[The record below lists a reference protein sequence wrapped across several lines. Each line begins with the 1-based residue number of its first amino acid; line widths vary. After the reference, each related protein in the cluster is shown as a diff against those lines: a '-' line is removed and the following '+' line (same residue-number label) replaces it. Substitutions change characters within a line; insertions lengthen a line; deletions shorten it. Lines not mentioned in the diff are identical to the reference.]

1 MRRPDNHKARVSFK
15 QIVQRRESAMFIFLV
30 LILVGMSVARPD
42 TFFSTQNFVNIL
54 KQISLVAIIAVG
66 QTFIMITG
74 GIDLSVGYS
83 LGLGGIVM
91 TKFMSI
97 GMNSWGAILVG
108 VLTCVLI
115 GLLNGLFITRLNLPP
130 FIVTMG
136 MANIARGLTYIIT
149 QGFPIS
155 TNNGFV
161 LALGNNSIGMIP
173 IMAIIML
180 VIVAAAVYL
189 LGYTSFGT
197 RILSIGGNETATML
211 SGINVK
217 RYKVLVYSLAGL
229 LCGIAGVIMVGR
241 LNAGNPNAGNSFDMD
256 TIAATI
262 VGGTALSGGEGTVV
276 GTLFGALLL
285 GIIKNSLVMLD
296 VNMYWQTV
304 AVGAIII
311 LVCAVDYFAQ
321 SKKKK

>member
-1 MRRPDNHKARVSFK
+1 
-15 QIVQRRESAMFIFLV
+15 
-30 LILVGMSVARPD
+30 
-42 TFFSTQNFVNIL
+42 
-54 KQISLVAIIAVG
+54 
-66 QTFIMITG
+66 
-74 GIDLSVGYS
+74 
-83 LGLGGIVM
+83 
-91 TKFMSI
+91 
-97 GMNSWGAILVG
+97 
-108 VLTCVLI
+108 
-115 GLLNGLFITRLNLPP
+115 
-130 FIVTMG
+130 
-136 MANIARGLTYIIT
+136 
-149 QGFPIS
+149 
-155 TNNGFV
+155 
-161 LALGNNSIGMIP
+161 
-173 IMAIIML
+173 
-180 VIVAAAVYL
+180 
-189 LGYTSFGT
+189 
-197 RILSIGGNETATML
+197 ML

>member
-1 MRRPDNHKARVSFK
+1 MKITQAHPQSKWK
-15 QIVQRRESAMFIFLV
+15 QILQRRESAMFLFLM
-30 LILVGMSVARPD
+30 LILAAMSFARPD
-42 TFFSTQNFVNIL
+42 TFFSTQNFINIM
-54 KQISLVAIIAVG
+54 KQISLVAIVAIG
-66 QTFIMITG
+66 QTFIMVTG

-83 LGLGGIVM
+83 LGLGGIM
-91 TKFMSI
+91 LTKFMSL
-97 GMNSWGAILVG
+97 GMNSWLSIILG

-115 GLLNGLFITRLNLPP
+115 GFLNGLFITRLNLPP

-155 TNNGFV
+155 TDNEFI
-161 LALGNNSIGMIP
+161 LALGNNSIGIVP
-173 IMAIIML
+173 IMAVVMILIVL
-180 VIVAAAVYL
+180 VSFYL

-197 RILSIGGNETATML
+197 RILGIGGNETATML

-217 RYKVLVYSLAGL
+217 KYKVVVYSLAGL

-262 VGGTALSGGEGTVV
+262 VGGTALSGGEGTII

-285 GIIKNSLVMLD
+285 GIIKNSLVMLN

-311 LVCAVDYFAQ
+311 LVCAADYFAQ
-321 SKKKK
+321 SKRK